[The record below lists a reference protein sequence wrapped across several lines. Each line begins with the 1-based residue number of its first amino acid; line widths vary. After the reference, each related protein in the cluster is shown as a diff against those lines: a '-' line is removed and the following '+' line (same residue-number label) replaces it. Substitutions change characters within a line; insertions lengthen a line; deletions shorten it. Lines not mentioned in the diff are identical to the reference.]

1 LITIEH
7 EGGGS
12 AESTYN
18 EFTPYHHNT
27 KINSM
32 AACLRIKQLIKKS
45 YWKAQRDIISQ
56 VYHNGYNTKRVMI
69 AAPKTNV
76 KLSDMIKHDELFFT
90 KVFKKDQGNKT
101 DFVRKVLPL
110 VGQSIQ
116 ESDMSGM
123 EDQNTYE

>member
-1 LITIEH
+1 
-7 EGGGS
+7 
-12 AESTYN
+12 
-18 EFTPYHHNT
+18 
-27 KINSM
+27 
-32 AACLRIKQLIKKS
+32 
-45 YWKAQRDIISQ
+45 
-56 VYHNGYNTKRVMI
+56 MI

-116 ESDMSGM
+116 ESEMSGM